1 MERADLARLL
11 GAKGTTAAGGQLVA
25 ESDPRRFMVALADA
39 IADDGEVFLGDP
51 GWGDRERAQWSA
63 LKSAGCVAPK
73 PASGEGGW
81 LMIPTGG
88 STGGLKFARHDAG
101 TIASAVQG
109 FRSHFNLDR
118 VNAAGV
124 LPLWH
129 VSGLMAWMRCALS
142 GGEYRPLDW
151 REVEAGGHPALPV
164 KKDGWSISL
173 VPTQLERLLRS
184 ERTVE
189 WLRGFR
195 LVFVGGG
202 PSQADLL
209 VRAGA
214 ARLPVV
220 LSYGMT
226 ETAAMVAAQREGDF
240 LRGDRTCGPAMPHAR
255 LSVRADGIVRV
266 QGPSVFHG
274 YYPEWREAEFF
285 ATADEGT
292 LDGQGRLTIRQRRDL
307 LIISGGEKINPEEI
321 EAVLRATGEFTDVA
335 VVGVPDAE
343 WGQKVVAVYPAGR
356 EPDAAKLKR
365 ALRDLLPA
373 YKRPK
378 LLMSLAEW
386 PRTAAGKL
394 NRTELARLTA
404 EAIRAGGPRTGQ

>member
-1 MERADLARLL
+1 MERAELARLL
-11 GAKGTTAAGGQLVA
+11 GAKGAVAGGRLVA
-25 ESDPRRFMVALADA
+25 ESDPRRFMTALAA
-39 IADDGEVFLGDP
+39 AVAGAGEVFLGDP
-51 GWGDRERAQWSA
+51 GWGERERARLAAQ
-63 LKSAGCVAPK
+63 KSARLVAPK
-73 PASGEGGW
+73 PVSGEGGW

-88 STGGLKFARHDAG
+88 STGGLKFARHDAA
-101 TIASAVQG
+101 TIAAAVQG
-109 FRSHFNLDR
+109 FRSHFNLNR
-118 VNAAGV
+118 VNAVGV

-129 VSGLMAWMRCALS
+129 VSGLMGWMRCALS

-151 REVEAGGHPALPV
+151 RQVEAGGHPALPA

-184 ERTVE
+184 DRTVE
-189 WLRGFR
+189 WLRCFR

-202 PSQADLL
+202 PSQTDLL
-209 VRAGA
+209 ARAGEA
-214 ARLPVV
+214 KLPVV

-240 LRGDRTCGPAMPHAR
+240 LRGDRACGTAMPHAR

-274 YYPEWREAEFF
+274 YYPEWREGEFF
-285 ATADEGT
+285 ATADEGA
-292 LDGQGRLTIRQRRDL
+292 LDAQGRLTILKRRDWV
-307 LIISGGEKINPEEI
+307 IISGGEKIDPEEI
-321 EAVLRATGEFTDVA
+321 EAVLRATGEFADAA

-343 WGQKVVAVYPAGR
+343 WGQKVIVVYPAVQ
-356 EPDAAKLKR
+356 EPDMGKVER
-365 ALRDLLPA
+365 ALSNGLPT

-378 LLMSLAEW
+378 LLVPLAEW

-394 NRTELARLTA
+394 NRTELARLA
-404 EAIRAGGPRTGQ
+404 AAAIRTGGSRADK

>member
-1 MERADLARLL
+1 MERAELARRL
-11 GAKGTTAAGGQLVA
+11 GAKHGAATGRQLVA
-25 ESDPRRFMVALADA
+25 ESDPRRFMTALAA
-39 IADDGEVFLGDP
+39 AAAGDGEVFLCDP
-51 GWGDRERAQWSA
+51 AWRERERSEVTKLQ
-63 LKSAGCVAPK
+63 KAGRDLRSPV
-73 PASGEGGW
+73 GEAGW

-88 STGGLKFARHDAG
+88 STGGLKFARHDAA
-101 TIASAVQG
+101 TIAAAVEG

-118 VNAAGV
+118 VNAVGV

-151 REVEAGGHPALPV
+151 REAEAGRQPELPR
-164 KKDGWSISL
+164 KQDGWSISL

-184 ERTVE
+184 GKMEE

-195 LVFVGGG
+195 LIFVGGG

-209 VRAGA
+209 ERAA
-214 ARLPVV
+214 TANLPVV

-226 ETAAMVAAQREGDF
+226 ETAAMVAAQQEGDF
-240 LRGDRTCGPAMPHAR
+240 LRGDRTCGTALSHAR

-266 QGPSVFHG
+266 KSPSVFHG
-274 YYPEWREAEFF
+274 YYPEWREGEFF

-292 LDGQGRLTIRQRRDL
+292 LDEQGRLMIRKRRDWV
-307 LIISGGEKINPEEI
+307 IISGGEKIDPEEV
-321 EAVLRATGEFTDVA
+321 EAVLRATGEFADVA
-335 VVGVPDAE
+335 VVGVPDPE
-343 WGQKVVAVYPAGR
+343 WGQKVVVAYPAGR
-356 EPDAAKLKR
+356 EPDPGKLER
-365 ALRDLLPA
+365 ALGASLPV

-378 LLMSLAEW
+378 LLAPLAEW

-394 NRTELARLTA
+394 NRTEVARLA
-404 EAIRAGGPRTGQ
+404 AAAIRAGSPPAGK

>member
-1 MERADLARLL
+1 MERTELARLL
-11 GAKGTTAAGGQLVA
+11 GAKRALAGARLVA
-25 ESDPRRFMVALADA
+25 EPDPRRFMTALAA
-39 IADDGEVFLGDP
+39 AVAGEGEVFLGDP
-51 GWGDRERAQWSA
+51 GWGGRERAEVAKLQ
-63 LKSAGCVAPK
+63 KAGRDLRSTVGA
-73 PASGEGGW
+73 AGW

-101 TIASAVQG
+101 TIAAAVDG
-109 FRSHFNLDR
+109 FRNHFKLAR

-142 GGEYRPLDW
+142 GGVYRPLDW
-151 REVEAGGHPALPV
+151 REVEAGRQPALPAKV
-164 KKDGWSISL
+164 DGWTISL

-184 ERTVE
+184 DRTVE

-209 VRAGA
+209 ARAGA
-214 ARLPVV
+214 ARLPLV

-240 LRGDRTCGPAMPHAR
+240 LRGDRTCGTALPHAR

-266 QGPSVFHG
+266 QGPSVFRG
-274 YYPEWREAEFF
+274 YYPEWREGEFF
-285 ATADEGT
+285 ATADEGV
-292 LDGQGRLTIRQRRDL
+292 LDAQGRLVIHRRRDWV
-307 LIISGGEKINPEEI
+307 IISGGEKIDPEEV
-321 EAVLRATGEFTDVA
+321 EAALRTTGEFADVA
-335 VVGVPDAE
+335 VVGVPDPE
-343 WGQKVVAVYPAGR
+343 WGQKVVAVYPEGR
-356 EPDAAKLKR
+356 DPDAAKLKR
-365 ALRDLLPA
+365 ALGASLPV

-378 LLMSLAEW
+378 LFAPLAEW

-394 NRTELARLTA
+394 NRTELARLA
-404 EAIRAGGPRTGQ
+404 AAAIRTGGRRTGK

>member
-1 MERADLARLL
+1 MERTELARLL
-11 GAKGTTAAGGQLVA
+11 GAKGTAAGTSGVVA
-25 ESDPRRFMVALADA
+25 EPDPRRFMAALAA
-39 IADDGEVFLGDP
+39 AVAGDGEVFLGDP
-51 GWGDRERAQWSA
+51 GWGDRDRAQVSKLRKA
-63 LKSAGCVAPK
+63 DRDLRSPV
-73 PASGEGGW
+73 GEAGW

-101 TIASAVQG
+101 TIAAAVQG
-109 FRSHFNLDR
+109 FRSHFNLVR
-118 VNAAGV
+118 VNAVGV

-151 REVEAGGHPALPV
+151 REVEAGRHPALPA

-184 ERTVE
+184 DLSVE
-189 WLRGFR
+189 WLRSFR

-209 VRAGA
+209 ARAGA
-214 ARLPVV
+214 AKLPLV

-240 LRGDRTCGPAMPHAR
+240 LRGDRTCGPVMPHAR

-274 YYPEWREAEFF
+274 YYPEWREAGFF
-285 ATADEGT
+285 VTADEGT
-292 LDGQGRLTIRQRRDL
+292 LDAQGRVVIHKRRDWV
-307 LIISGGEKINPEEI
+307 IISGGEKIDPEEV
-321 EAVLRATGEFTDVA
+321 EAVLRATGEFADVA

-343 WGQKVVAVYPAGR
+343 WGQKVVVVYPAGR
-356 EPDAAKLKR
+356 DPDAAKLER
-365 ALRDLLPA
+365 ALRDRLPV

-378 LLMSLAEW
+378 LLAPLVEW

-394 NRTELARLTA
+394 NRTELARLA
-404 EAIRAGGPRTGQ
+404 AAAIRTGGRRPGK